1 MDFLIIAAFLFCTAF
16 AAAGTLIVRSL
27 MKTYDVPYLRF
38 LFYYLIFIFAFGV
51 YGVWGQFVIAF
62 IASPD
67 LSAEAVSAIS
77 IISLLFG
84 LPFLVFAWL
93 MLLRFSAG
101 VAGRSFS
108 GLFSTLFI
116 IVNFC
121 IIILLGVL
129 TQEQKSTTALSFFK
143 FYYSGA
149 SLLYF
154 LLSSIVIFYP
164 SRIIPPLNINDRI
177 RIAAIYITGITAQV
191 LSIFLIEKDIIMAL
205 VFAFLLFG
213 SASAIP
219 VFLNYFVVF
228 RITQRSATPAKE
240 NIQDFFEK
248 FEISAR
254 EADIVKE
261 ICQGLSNQEIAD
273 KLFISLQTVKDHT
286 HRIYIKTNV
295 RNRMQ
300 LMNKVAEYKVVS
312 QKSKV
317 ESIQS

>member
-1 MDFLIIAAFLFCTAF
+1 MELLIIAAFLFCAAF
-16 AAAGTLIVRSL
+16 AAAGILLVRNL
-27 MKTYDVPYLRF
+27 MNTYDVQYLRS
-38 LFYYLIFIFAFGV
+38 LLYYNIFIFAFGT

-77 IISLLFG
+77 RISLLFG

-93 MLLRFSAG
+93 MILRFSAG
-101 VAGRSFS
+101 VAGRCFS
-108 GLFSTLFI
+108 GLFSTLFLI
-116 IVNFC
+116 INFG

-129 TQEQKSTTALSFFK
+129 TQEKNSSSTLSFFK
-143 FYYSGA
+143 YFYCGA
-149 SLLYF
+149 GLIYF
-154 LLSSIVIFYP
+154 TMSSIVIFSS
-164 SRIIPPLNINDRI
+164 SRNIPPLNINDRI
-177 RIAAIYITGITAQV
+177 KIAAIYIAGIISQV
-191 LSIFLIEKDIIMAL
+191 LSIILIKEDIVMAL
-205 VFAFLLFG
+205 AFAFLLFG
-213 SASAIP
+213 STAAIP

-228 RITQRSATPAKE
+228 RINQKSVSPVKE
-240 NIQDFFEK
+240 NIKDFFGRY
-248 FEISAR
+248 EISAR

-300 LMNKVAEYKVVS
+300 LMNKVAEFRVES

-317 ESIQS
+317 ES